1 MTHTSAPY
9 RDGQHCRDR
18 GEQSKEQRLNSAL
31 GAALAVKVPK
41 PSQSVLIVENWQP
54 KPDHLMGTGCLLNR
68 QLWFIVFEGLF
79 QGMEDVDSA
88 INSSS
93 GASKAFLILLFQMLT
108 LL

>member
-1 MTHTSAPY
+1 
-9 RDGQHCRDR
+9 
-18 GEQSKEQRLNSAL
+18 
-31 GAALAVKVPK
+31 
-41 PSQSVLIVENWQP
+41 
-54 KPDHLMGTGCLLNR
+54 MGTGCLLNW

-93 GASKAFLILLFQMLT
+93 GASKALLIRLLFQMLT